1 MVPVL
6 ATDFPMFFF
15 DKTIPLSMFFIVQC
29 SLTCFHKRRWTQ
41 NYVAMGQL
49 CDVMFPPV
57 NYGSNNHVS
66 TMSQA
71 QDAQFNDVAF
81 WSNSPG
87 IIESEEEEE
96 SEEEDD
102 LGALS
107 DNSDFEYFGG
117 DNDGGE
123 KRPESG
129 GEVPREEGGGSEGSE
144 GFVLDQ
150 APMGKDEAKNA
161 EEEPHEEEQVPH
173 EEQQEEKQGHDV
185 QEETQEKTEET
196 EQDDGTDRAMVAGK
210 VVGGNGGKKEGN
222 GGKKGVV
229 AGVALVGGNGKC

>member
-1 MVPVL
+1 
-6 ATDFPMFFF
+6 
-15 DKTIPLSMFFIVQC
+15 
-29 SLTCFHKRRWTQ
+29 
-41 NYVAMGQL
+41 MGQL

-57 NYGSNNHVS
+57 NYGSNTHVS

-129 GEVPREEGGGSEGSE
+129 GEAPRGEGGGNQGSEGRE

-150 APMGKDEAKNA
+150 APTGKDEAKNA

-173 EEQQEEKQGHDV
+173 GEEQQEEKQGHDV
-185 QEETQEKTEET
+185 QEETQEKTQET
-196 EQDDGTDRAMVAGK
+196 EQGNGTDRSMVAGK